1 MKNQMLIVSDT
12 PFHLRVIESLLKL
25 DCKLLAANGEKEC
38 IQMLERFTPALIII
52 DIEASSFSGLE
63 LCRRIKSGRYGDR
76 TQVILLSAESSP
88 TARLHGYEAGADDFV
103 LKPFVPEEL
112 LRKISLQ
119 FRVADTLSKL
129 TQATLRLE
137 ELNERLTPEGTSEIQ
152 GAVRSRDT
160 ALLALAKL
168 AESRDMSAG
177 NHLERV
183 QKYCRALAESLAVS
197 SPYADQFDTHYI
209 DDLVDASVLH
219 DIGKIAIPDVVLLK
233 QAGLSP
239 EDFEQ
244 MKRHCQIGAE
254 ALEEEIARKGPD
266 PFLNMSVEIA
276 RSHHE
281 SFNGTGYPDG
291 LEGEAIPLPARIVAL
306 IDTFDGLTSPRVYKR
321 EAKSPEEAKEIILD
335 ERGKRFDP
343 VVVDAFIA
351 CFDRFAE
358 IQAESFTEADMA
370 EEELTVY

>member
-1 MKNQMLIVSDT
+1 MKNQILIVSET
-12 PFHLRVIESLLKL
+12 PFHLRVIESLLKI
-25 DCKLLAANGEKEC
+25 DCKLLAANGEEEC
-38 IQMLERFTPALIII
+38 IRMLERFAPPLVII

-63 LCRRIKSGRYGDR
+63 LCRRIKAGRFGER
-76 TQVILLSAESSP
+76 TQVLLLSAESSP

-137 ELNERLTPEGTSEIQ
+137 ELNERLAPSAGEEIQ

-183 QKYCRALAESLAVS
+183 QRYCRVLAESLAAD
-197 SPYADQFDTHYI
+197 SPYADLFDSHFI

-233 QAGLSP
+233 KSGLSP

-244 MKRHCQIGAE
+244 MKHHCQIGAE

-266 PFLNMSVEIA
+266 PFLKMAMEIA

-281 SFNGTGYPDG
+281 CFNGTGYPDG

-306 IDTFDGLTSPRVYKR
+306 IDTFDGLTSPRVYKK
-321 EAKSPEEAKEIILD
+321 EARSAEEAKEIIAE
-335 ERGKRFDP
+335 ERGRRFDP
-343 VVVDAFIA
+343 VIVDAFLD
-351 CFDRFAE
+351 CFAQFAE
-358 IQAESFTEADMA
+358 IHAETFSEVKPA
-370 EEELTVY
+370 EELTVQG